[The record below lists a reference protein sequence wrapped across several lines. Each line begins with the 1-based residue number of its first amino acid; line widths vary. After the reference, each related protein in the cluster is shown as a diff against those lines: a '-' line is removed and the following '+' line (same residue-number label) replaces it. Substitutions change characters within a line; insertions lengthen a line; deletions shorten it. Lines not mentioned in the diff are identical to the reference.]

1 MADLSTLQTRL
12 TEAETA
18 LHDLTIGRREVS
30 VSWSD
35 GQQVSYS
42 KTNIDEL
49 RRYVQDLKTQIAEL
63 TGKNRRAPI
72 SLWPA

>member
-12 TEAETA
+12 SEAETA

-42 KTNIDEL
+42 KADIPEL
-49 RRYVQDLKTQIAEL
+49 RRYIQDLKAQIAAL
-63 TGKNRRAPI
+63 TGKGRRKPI